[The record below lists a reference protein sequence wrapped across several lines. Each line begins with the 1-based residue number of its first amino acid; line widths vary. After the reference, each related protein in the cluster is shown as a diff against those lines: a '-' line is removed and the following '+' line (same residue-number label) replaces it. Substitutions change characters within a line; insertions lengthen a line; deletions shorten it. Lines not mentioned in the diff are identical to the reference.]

1 MTAHVTH
8 DDAATP
14 TPISTAD
21 TAWQELSSAL
31 TDEAP
36 DIAGRDDLVVTIAPG
51 AGDGAP
57 GRFLPHQATIEL
69 DGTHLGRVDPATV
82 APAVAADRVRYPV
95 AWGVFAHE
103 CAHAAHSRWEPR
115 EGTPPSVIDAAM
127 NLEESRI
134 EAVHVRR
141 RPDDR
146 TWLRAAS
153 TKLILDEVRATSE
166 DRASAAHTAALLLA
180 RADAGILDWTELDS
194 LTSKVRELLGT
205 DTLRQLREIWQ
216 EAHRTADDDTD
227 AMIDLGRRW
236 CAALGTDP
244 DATPPKPSTTQSD
257 GTPTPLAKAVTAA
270 LAKVAKNTTATLP
283 GDAAAKKAQ
292 AKRDE
297 EKARHTA
304 LRTSAQVFSTDAPSG
319 SGPSVSRTRTPTNGE
334 RQAARKLARS
344 LSTAGIRDRVTVKTT
359 SAAPPGR
366 LRMRG
371 ALAADAQRAAGAM
384 PTAEPF
390 TRISR
395 QMTPAPPLRL
405 GIACD
410 VSGSMRSFAK
420 PVASAAWILA
430 HAARHA
436 QVDAS
441 TATVIFGRHVHP
453 VTYPGVAPANV
464 SEFDCG
470 GGWEDIPGAL
480 AALDGAL
487 GLATPGAARLLVI
500 VSDGIFCDKPREQGQ
515 RLHDRLRAQGC
526 GVLWLVP
533 NRKTST
539 PLDGAAVLELS
550 DPAATAQAIGRS
562 ATQALRATR

>member
-1 MTAHVTH
+1 MTVHVTH

-14 TPISTAD
+14 TPTDTAE
-21 TAWQELSSAL
+21 TAWQELSAAL

-36 DIAGRDDLVVTIAPG
+36 DIAGRDDLVVTITPG
-51 AGDGAP
+51 AGGGAP

-69 DGTHLGRVDPATV
+69 DGTHLGKVDPATV
-82 APAVAADRVRYPV
+82 APAIDADRVRYPV
-95 AWGVFAHE
+95 TWGVFAHE
-103 CAHAAHSRWEPR
+103 CAHAAHSRWEPPG
-115 EGTPPSVIDAAM
+115 GTPPSVIDAAM
-127 NLEESRI
+127 SLEESRI

-153 TKLILDEVRATSE
+153 TKLILEEVRATSE

-180 RADAGILDWTELDS
+180 RADAGILVWEELGS

-227 AMIDLGRRW
+227 AMIELGRRW

-244 DATPPKPSTTQSD
+244 DATPPKPGTTEPD

-270 LAKVAKNTTATLP
+270 LTEVDTNTTAALP
-283 GDAAAKKAQ
+283 GDHTAEKAQ

-304 LRTSAQVFSTDAPSG
+304 LRTAARIFSTDTPGSSRSAVSGTRAP
-319 SGPSVSRTRTPTNGE
+319 TTEE
-334 RQAARKLARS
+334 RQAARRLARS
-344 LSTAGIRDRVTVKTT
+344 LSTAGIRDRTTVKTN
-359 SAAPPGR
+359 SATPPGR

-410 VSGSMRSFAK
+410 VSGSMRRFAK

-430 HAARHA
+430 HAARHT
-436 QVDAS
+436 QVDAV

-453 VTYPGVAPANV
+453 ITYPDTAPANV
-464 SEFDCG
+464 SEFNCRDD
-470 GGWEDIPGAL
+470 WEDLSGAVE
-480 AALDGAL
+480 ALDGAL
-487 GLATPGAARLLVI
+487 ELAAPGAARLLVI
-500 VSDGIFCDKPREQGQ
+500 VSDGDYRNHLREQGQ
-515 RLHDRLRAQGC
+515 RRIDRLRAHGC

-533 NRKTST
+533 DRRSSK
-539 PLDGAAVLELS
+539 PLDGVTVLALD

-562 ATQALRATR
+562 ATQTLRAAR